1 MRCLKLLRSLWV
13 LGFVLSLLAVGR
25 LGLLLF
31 LPPAAVLPSQPRAL
45 AVPLADAAGASASA
59 AAPPPPRPPAR
70 IPRRFLFAY
79 GLWEDSLHLDLD
91 APDCTF
97 SSARPPP
104 CLELSRQAHRLPA
117 AVAAALGAWT
127 ARYPH
132 WEAVILD
139 ARGAVQLVAQR
150 YPDLAPLYA
159 QLPPGVQRADIARLL
174 LLGAYGGFYLDVDAS
189 PQEGDL
195 DALLAAHARAGA
207 LVFEEAVLSP
217 EGAAAA
223 GRAHPIRA
231 GRPEARQRIAN
242 YFMASAPSAS
252 AEGGGGCPRGA
263 VRAMLEAV
271 AQRLRAHP
279 ALSPSDADY
288 EVLYTTGPDAV
299 TEAVHALRGWAL
311 DGSDILGT
319 TRLVGAR
326 DIETVVR
333 AAEPPNACVEVIPRP
348 TDQLYFAHAAAG
360 TWKGRGRGLQG
371 QEHAVI

>member
-1 MRCLKLLRSLWV
+1 M
-13 LGFVLSLLAVGR
+13 LSLLAMGR
-25 LGLLLF
+25 LGLLL
-31 LPPAAVLPSQPRAL
+31 SQPKAL
-45 AVPLADAAGASASA
+45 AGPLADTASTAEASAA
-59 AAPPPPRPPAR
+59 AAPPPRPAR
-70 IPRRFLFAY
+70 IPRRFLFVY
-79 GLWEDSLHLDLD
+79 GLWDESLRLDLG

-97 SSARPPP
+97 SSPRPPP

-127 ARYPH
+127 ARYPQ

-139 ARGAVQLVAQR
+139 ARGAAQLVAER
-150 YPDLAPLYA
+150 YPDLAPLFA
-159 QLPPGVQRADIARLL
+159 QLPPGVQRADLARLL
-174 LLGAYGGFYLDVDAS
+174 LLDAFGGVYADVDAL
-189 PQEGDL
+189 PEGGDL
-195 DALLAAHARAGA
+195 DALLATHAHAGA
-207 LVFEEAVLSP
+207 LVFEEAVLTP
-217 EGAAAA
+217 AGAAAA

-242 YFMASAPSAS
+242 YFMASAPSAG
-252 AEGGGGCPRGA
+252 AEEGGGACPRGA
-263 VRAMLEAV
+263 VRAVLEAV

-279 ALSPSDADY
+279 ALSPSDAEY

-319 TRLVGAR
+319 TRLVSAR

-360 TWKGRGRGLQG
+360 TWKGRGGG
-371 QEHAVI
+371 AVGPLYYK